1 MEIKGLKFI
10 KVNELANII
19 GVSKYKMYSFVNG
32 NKSALDKGE
41 KELLSKELDSIFKDV
56 RKEVR

>member
-32 NKSALDKGE
+32 NKSALDKEE
-41 KELLSKELDSIFKDV
+41 KELLSKELDYIFKDV